1 MFPVDKEMSGEN
13 RHVTSY
19 LLSQLYI
26 SYQPLFVLCWFDSF
40 NYHLFA
46 FPWFSTCA
54 QQSPPRCPCFPHCRC
69 CPCHWRR
76 RRQHTALPTR
86 EPTHYAYN
94 SRPLSSSAAASS
106 SAVSGITDVKEEA
119 AVASSSLSL
128 SSLSSSLLPLSW
140 WAQILA
146 AHWRYVV
153 FIGQGSKEVASSV
166 RKTLTTLNNINR
178 GVEQQAN
185 WDQHKKCPGSL
196 VPGSKG
202 QIYLL
207 KQYSFPCERICFD
220 E

>member
-1 MFPVDKEMSGEN
+1 MWLHTYWVN
-13 RHVTSY
+13 Y
-19 LLSQLYI
+19 ILI

-40 NYHLFA
+40 NCHLFA
-46 FPWFSTCA
+46 FPWFSTRA
-54 QQSPPRCPCFPHCRC
+54 QQSPPHCPCFPYCRY

-86 EPTHYAYN
+86 EPTHCAYN

-106 SAVSGITDVKEEA
+106 SAVSEITDVKEEA

-128 SSLSSSLLPLSW
+128 SSLSSSLLSLSW

-185 WDQHKKCPGSL
+185 WDQH
-196 VPGSKG
+196 
-202 QIYLL
+202 
-207 KQYSFPCERICFD
+207 
-220 E
+220 